1 MQGADRVNDELEVGF
16 DQKFERKWL
25 WGQRVGRIV
34 MVLFTVAGLAGLM
47 GRGPYSHR
55 TVAAEGTGLKVDFEP
70 VARSQTTTQVTLH
83 VSNPTTSPTEEL
95 FIGSNTVEPMGLTRM
110 IPDPVLTKILPNGL
124 MMTVAV
130 PPGTQDAEFRLMLT
144 PVGIGP
150 IVQTARLNDRLVL
163 RWQQIVLP

>member
-1 MQGADRVNDELEVGF
+1 
-16 DQKFERKWL
+16 
-25 WGQRVGRIV
+25 
-34 MVLFTVAGLAGLM
+34 
-47 GRGPYSHR
+47 
-55 TVAAEGTGLKVDFEP
+55 
-70 VARSQTTTQVTLH
+70 VTLH

-95 FIGSNTVEPMGLTRM
+95 FIGSNTVEPMGLTRL